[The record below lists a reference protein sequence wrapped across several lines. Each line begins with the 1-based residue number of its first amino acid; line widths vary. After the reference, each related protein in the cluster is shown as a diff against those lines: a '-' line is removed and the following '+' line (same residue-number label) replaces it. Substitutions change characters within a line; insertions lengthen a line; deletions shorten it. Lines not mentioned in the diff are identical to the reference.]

1 MQSLDPLE
9 VTRDSSPPPPP
20 SPRPRRMPP
29 RRLSAHV
36 YPPDWLH
43 WMKQS
48 PGARRFS
55 IRKHSAGRTSTKS
68 NDDGEGN
75 AQTNIVPEFDAT
87 SSIPLTTLSPP
98 GSPTTPITSI
108 TPSAPTRRHS
118 NAWHFLHSIVSNS
131 SSVSSPSGSTDATS
145 QPSSS
150 PASDSPLTAMAQ
162 QMGQGSPV
170 EATSALPGEAIA
182 VPELP
187 PAAISE
193 SPAPSSAHD
202 AVVNK
207 LLNRPPIIH
216 RSNSTP
222 VPESAFGPG
231 MYRTLSGT
239 RTPNDPER
247 ARDQTPSDAMRDSP
261 LSTLLR
267 GPLDASGGGVTRA
280 LGSHIEAVLSA
291 QVEIGRAHLALEGI
305 GAPKPARLDLVN
317 STSDEGEDAAERA
330 AEADDADEA
339 DLLRRQQGVEELMA
353 KLSTLATSIKSY
365 HAIGTP
371 ALIFPPAGLPHQRHA
386 VVPALHDPKAGLPR
400 VAIAMPNVARNESL
414 PTSAGSV
421 PVPVP
426 GLRIALPKST
436 TSSTSVQSPVSP
448 PPISAPA
455 AAGRRGMHMWFRK
468 SDVMDSPTELSPI
481 ERDADS
487 IR

>member
-1 MQSLDPLE
+1 
-9 VTRDSSPPPPP
+9 
-20 SPRPRRMPP
+20 
-29 RRLSAHV
+29 
-36 YPPDWLH
+36 
-43 WMKQS
+43 
-48 PGARRFS
+48 
-55 IRKHSAGRTSTKS
+55 
-68 NDDGEGN
+68 
-75 AQTNIVPEFDAT
+75 
-87 SSIPLTTLSPP
+87 
-98 GSPTTPITSI
+98 
-108 TPSAPTRRHS
+108 
-118 NAWHFLHSIVSNS
+118 
-131 SSVSSPSGSTDATS
+131 
-145 QPSSS
+145 
-150 PASDSPLTAMAQ
+150 MAQ

-170 EATSALPGEAIA
+170 EATLALPGEAIA

-207 LLNRPPIIH
+207 LLNRPIVH

-222 VPESAFGPG
+222 VPESAFGPD
-231 MYRTLSGT
+231 MHRTLSGT
-239 RTPNDPER
+239 RTPKDSER
-247 ARDQTPSDAMRDSP
+247 ARDQTPSEAIRDSP

-267 GPLDASGGGVTRA
+267 GPLDASGDGVTRA

-317 STSDEGEDAAERA
+317 STLDEGEDEAERA

-371 ALIFPPAGLPHQRHA
+371 ALIFPRTGLPHQRHA
-386 VVPALHDPKAGLPR
+386 VVPALHDPKAGLPK
-400 VAIAMPNVARNESL
+400 VAIAMPNVARNEAL

-421 PVPVP
+421 PIPET
-426 GLRIALPKST
+426 GLRIALPTST

-455 AAGRRGMHMWFRK
+455 TAGRRGRHMWFRK
-468 SDVMDSPTELSPI
+468 SEMMDSPTELSPI
-481 ERDADS
+481 ERDTDS
-487 IR
+487 VR